1 MIYVF
6 KCIAGLGNRLCNLM
20 NMFYLH
26 SVYPDAKIYI
36 VWLIN
41 NHCGAALS
49 DLIDLSE
56 HKWILPESEYR
67 LSVYP
72 RLHRAELYS
81 ISSLHFRTRWDKIS
95 TWTKHPIIVSV
106 SHHLYEFVPLTFC
119 LTMFATFKFSRAV
132 NENVLEKIS
141 KYGTGCPIIH
151 FRQGDLL
158 KLLGSESSDFLSE
171 KYRTILSQYPN
182 ALTSTYNQMIPDRP
196 ASQVVDSLGDLLFF
210 AKHCNVVAYCPY
222 SWFSSWVFLLSPKF
236 RIGLPIFD
244 GDLADINMT

>member
-6 KCIAGLGNRLCNLM
+6 RCITGLGNRLCNLM

-26 SVYPDAKIYI
+26 SVYPEAKVYI

-41 NHCGAALS
+41 NHCGATLS

-56 HKWILPESEYR
+56 HKWILPESEYKGAR
-67 LSVYP
+67 HV
-72 RLHRAELYS
+72 ELYS

-95 TWTKHPIIVSV
+95 EWTKHPIIVSV
-106 SHHLYEFVPLTFC
+106 SHHLYEFVPLSFC

-132 NENVLEKIS
+132 NENVSEKIC
-141 KYGTGCPIIH
+141 KYGTGRPVIH

-158 KLLGSESSDFLSE
+158 KLLGGESSTAIVE
-171 KYRTILSQYPN
+171 KYRIILSEYPN
-182 ALTSTYNQMIPDRP
+182 ALTSQYNQMIPDRP
-196 ASQVVDSLGDLLFF
+196 ACQVVDSLGDLLFF

-222 SWFSSWVFLLSPKF
+222 SWFSSWVFLLSSKF
-236 RIGLPIFD
+236 SIGSPIFD
-244 GDLADINMT
+244 GDFADINMT

>member
-1 MIYVF
+1 MIFVF
-6 KCIAGLGNRLCNLM
+6 RCITGLGNRLCNLM

-26 SVYPDAKIYI
+26 SVYPDAKVYI

-41 NHCGAALS
+41 NHCGAKLS

-56 HKWILPESEYR
+56 HKWILPESEYYG
-67 LSVYP
+67 SVYP
-72 RLHRAELYS
+72 RYRHAELYS
-81 ISSLHFRTRWDKIS
+81 ISSLHFRTRWDKIGE
-95 TWTKHPIIVSV
+95 WTKHPVIVSV

-132 NENVLEKIS
+132 SENLLSKIS
-141 KYGTGCPIIH
+141 KYGVGHPIIH

-158 KLLGSESSDFLSE
+158 KLLGGEAATEIVE
-171 KYRTILSQYPN
+171 KYKTILSQYPD

-196 ASQVVDSLGDLLFF
+196 ACSVVDSLGDLLFF

-222 SWFSSWVFLLSPKF
+222 SWFSSWVFLLSSKF
-236 RIGLPIFD
+236 RMGLPIFD
-244 GDLADINMT
+244 GDFATINMT